1 MCSEAQ
7 YIATTIK
14 QIIEE
19 LPPSEDSYSLQS
31 LYRKCGYTAPEICGN
46 LWTDVFHN
54 VCKYNDENIDWHM
67 RIFNIYQNRLAQY
80 KRLYVPDE
88 D

>member
-19 LPPSEDSYSLQS
+19 LPPTEDSFPFQR
-31 LYRKCGYTAPEICGN
+31 LYRKCGYTAPEICGE
-46 LWTDVFHN
+46 LWVKIFQN
-54 VCKYNDENIDWHM
+54 VSQYNDHKIEWHVKLY
-67 RIFNIYQNRLAQY
+67 NIYHNRLAQY
-80 KRLYVPDE
+80 KRLDVPDE